1 MGSPLG
7 PHLANIF
14 MNYME
19 KKWLQDCPL
28 DFKPVLY
35 RRYVDDT
42 FLLFKSDLHVDSFL
56 SYLNSKHPNISFTS
70 DNEEDQILP
79 FLDVKIKR
87 SENKF
92 ITSVYRKPT
101 YTGLFSKYFSF
112 SPKQNKENL
121 IYTLTY
127 RAYKICSDFLL
138 LHEQLQFLKDTLQ
151 RNGYP
156 LKFIE
161 KCIGKM
167 LSKLHK
173 PLHFEPVLNYNVP
186 KAEVYFSTMFLGD
199 MSKNLIRD
207 LKQLVGKSYPQV
219 QLLPVF
225 KAYST
230 IGNHFSFKDR
240 QPLLCKSNLV
250 YKYTC
255 ERCQAFYIGKTKQ
268 QLAARIS
275 EHSGISARTGKKLA
289 NTPKSDIYD
298 HCQKCNVHV
307 NPENFTIIDTLQT
320 DSGLLILES
329 LHQKTKKPTIG
340 VMAQS
345 TPLMSFD

>member
-1 MGSPLG
+1 MQCS
-7 PHLANIF
+7 
-14 MNYME
+14 
-19 KKWLQDCPL
+19 QDRCP
-28 DFKPVLY
+28 Y
-35 RRYVDDT
+35 I
-42 FLLFKSDLHVDSFL
+42 LL
-56 SYLNSKHPNISFTS
+56 LN
-70 DNEEDQILP
+70 ILP
-79 FLDVKIKR
+79 LQQHD
-87 SENKF
+87 NGG
-92 ITSVYRKPT
+92 PQW
-101 YTGLFSKYFSF
+101 G
-112 SPKQNKENL
+112 
-121 IYTLTY
+121 
-127 RAYKICSDFLL
+127 ADFV
-138 LHEQLQFLKDTLQ
+138 
-151 RNGYP
+151 R
-156 LKFIE
+156 
-161 KCIGKM
+161 
-167 LSKLHK
+167 
-173 PLHFEPVLNYNVP
+173 
-186 KAEVYFSTMFLGD
+186 
-199 MSKNLIRD
+199 
-207 LKQLVGKSYPQV
+207 

-225 KAYST
+225 EAYST

-289 NTPKSDIYD
+289 KTPKSDIYD